1 MILAAADGSSITD
14 TVISGPFLLAGGL
27 ALAAGVVSFASPCV
41 LPLVPG
47 YLSYLVGAGRCAEA
61 APENA
66 GNTHRRPGRAES
78 GHRRGAQPGGGRD
91 PAVRRRIHL
100 RVPGRVPLV
109 LGLAAALQQHVE
121 VLTRLGGAIVIV
133 MGLAMLGY
141 ARPLQ
146 REARIH
152 ARPTGRVWGAVLLG
166 AFFAIG
172 WTVCMGPTFAG
183 VNALAISSD
192 WNGNAWRGLL
202 LVILYCIGLGLPFVA
217 LAFGFGWATTAVG
230 VLRRHAR
237 AIQVIGGVLLIV
249 LGVLM
254 VTGLWGDL
262 VAWLRAG
269 TPTSGR
275 CCDLAERGPGRSRGG
290 RSGGRL
296 ATRRTGPCRPRR
308 GRSRGPT
315 SRGTRPTTVRRRL
328 STGRSARARGA
339 ANPFRC
345 KRSGHSSAICGGD

>member
-47 YLSYLVGAGRCAEA
+47 YLAYLVGLVGAEGT
-61 APENA
+61 ENA
-66 GNTHRRPGRAES
+66 GNTAAGRVRGPATAAVRSRAVAGTLLFVAGFTVVFLAES
-78 GHRRGAQPGGGRD
+78 
-91 PAVRRRIHL
+91 L
-100 RVPGRVPLV
+100 LV

-121 VLTRLGGAIVIV
+121 LLTRLGGAIVIV

-141 ARPLQ
+141 VRPLQ

-172 WTVCMGPTFAG
+172 WTVCMGPTFVG

-192 WNGNAWRGLL
+192 WNGNAWRGLT

-217 LAFGFGWATTAVG
+217 LAFGFGWATS
-230 VLRRHAR
+230 
-237 AIQVIGGVLLIV
+237 
-249 LGVLM
+249 
-254 VTGLWGDL
+254 
-262 VAWLRAG
+262 
-269 TPTSGR
+269 SGR
-275 CCDLAERGPGRSRGG
+275 RAAPALQDHPGDR
-290 RSGGRL
+290 
-296 ATRRTGPCRPRR
+296 
-308 GRSRGPT
+308 
-315 SRGTRPTTVRRRL
+315 
-328 STGRSARARGA
+328 RSAADRARRA
-339 ANPFRC
+339 D
-345 KRSGHSSAICGGD
+345 GDRALG